1 MKTIIL
7 ACSAGMSTSL
17 LVTKM
22 QEAAANQ
29 DYPATIFAVS
39 VSELILELEKTKA
52 DVVLLGPQVGYMEE
66 EFKGNPKLQGI
77 PLAVI
82 NMMDYGMMNGKKV
95 LQQAKD
101 LIGELE

>member
-22 QEAAANQ
+22 QEAAASQ

-52 DVVLLGPQVGYMEE
+52 DVILLGPQVGYMEY
-66 EFKGNPKLQGI
+66 EFKDDPRLNGVPF
-77 PLAVI
+77 AVI
-82 NMMDYGMMNGKKV
+82 NMMDYGMMNGANV
-95 LQQAKD
+95 LKHAR
-101 LIGELE
+101 ELMGD